1 MKPLG
6 AKVQELRKKS
16 GLTQVEFAKRVGVG
30 LRLVRDFEQDRR
42 SIRLDKLNQILKFL
56 GHHLEIVSNQES
68 RTEKSAG

>member
-1 MKPLG
+1 MKSLS
-6 AKVQELRKKS
+6 AKVQKLRKKS

-30 LRLVRDFEQDRR
+30 LRLVRDFEQNRR
-42 SIRLDKLNQILKFL
+42 SIRLDNLNQILKFL